1 MSEIQTKIINAFGVD
16 IGNHT
21 IFVSTDLEPDD
32 MMAIKLLSPKLA
44 ASRCIYV
51 VIGEHTTQDI
61 EEKCKLF
68 YTLAKK
74 YGFHEKIQTN
84 SETGK
89 KIIYK
94 GHTSSLDKK
103 ISEVKKYPQI
113 IFDTYNRQDFTSEL
127 ELQDLT
133 DQTIQNKLFVLLDP
147 QTLFLLMK
155 PPKELFLPTE
165 FNKDECKRCLAFMY
179 GSFNIS
185 ELKDYFEQNKIIC

>member
-1 MSEIQTKIINAFGVD
+1 MGFMKKYKQIVR
-16 IGNHT
+16 
-21 IFVSTDLEPDD
+21 P
-32 MMAIKLLSPKLA
+32 
-44 ASRCIYV
+44 
-51 VIGEHTTQDI
+51 
-61 EEKCKLF
+61 
-68 YTLAKK
+68 AKK
-74 YGFHEKIQTN
+74 
-84 SETGK
+84 S
-89 KIIYK
+89 YK

-133 DQTIQNKLFVLLDP
+133 DQTIQDKLFVLLDP

-185 ELKDYFEQNKIIC
+185 ELKDYLEQNKIIC

>member
-1 MSEIQTKIINAFGVD
+1 MEILRMIDQAVLMEILRMIDQAVLMVIYLVISPRFLIAQELYLVPR
-16 IGNHT
+16 
-21 IFVSTDLEPDD
+21 VEQDD
-32 MMAIKLLSPKLA
+32 F
-44 ASRCIYV
+44 C
-51 VIGEHTTQDI
+51 
-61 EEKCKLF
+61 
-68 YTLAKK
+68 
-74 YGFHEKIQTN
+74 
-84 SETGK
+84 
-89 KIIYK
+89 
-94 GHTSSLDKK
+94 
-103 ISEVKKYPQI
+103 PQI